1 MYKLIGGKS
10 KKITICMILT
20 LMISMVAIVKASSFT
35 FTAKAQKEIVNPGDE
50 VIIDLNISNIN
61 AGSEGINVIETSL
74 EYDNSIFESMEFE
87 KQNDW
92 KVEYND
98 ISGHNKQGK
107 ILFVKMVS
115 GVKQDEEIGKIKLK
129 LKQNLGEM
137 ETEIRL
143 ENITSNDGKELIHE
157 GDRIIKIKIVKAQ
170 TPSDIADTTVN
181 KNPTKDDNTKMPKT
195 GQLRVVYIVLG
206 IVIIVCIIV
215 LIYLKTKNRKKENKK
230 EENK

>member
-1 MYKLIGGKS
+1 MYKLIGGIS
-10 KKITICMILT
+10 KKITVCIMLILI
-20 LMISMVAIVKASSFT
+20 ISMAINVKASSFT

-50 VIIDLNISNIN
+50 VIIDMNISNIN

-74 EYDNSIFESMEFE
+74 EYDKSIFESMEFE
-87 KQNDW
+87 KKNDW

-98 ISGHNKQGK
+98 ISGHSKQGK
-107 ILFVKMVS
+107 VLFVKMVS

-137 ETEIRL
+137 ETEIKL
-143 ENITSNDGKELIHE
+143 KKITSNDGKESIHE

-170 TPSDIADTTVN
+170 TPSDTTDTTVN

-195 GQLRVVYIVLG
+195 GQLRLVYIVLG

-215 LIYLKTKNRKKENKK
+215 LIYLKTKNKEKENKQD
-230 EENK
+230 NK

>member
-1 MYKLIGGKS
+1 MYKLIGGIS
-10 KKITICMILT
+10 KKITVCIMLILI
-20 LMISMVAIVKASSFT
+20 ISMAINVKASSFT

-50 VIIDLNISNIN
+50 VIIDMNISNIN

-74 EYDNSIFESMEFE
+74 EYDKSIFESMEFE
-87 KQNDW
+87 KKNDW

-98 ISGHNKQGK
+98 ISGHSKQGK
-107 ILFVKMVS
+107 VLFVKMVS

-137 ETEIRL
+137 ETEIKL
-143 ENITSNDGKELIHE
+143 KKITSNDGKELIHE

-170 TPSDIADTTVN
+170 TPSDTTVN

-215 LIYLKTKNRKKENKK
+215 LIYLKTKNKEKENKQD
-230 EENK
+230 NK